1 MEEALSARLNVR
13 YDKAS
18 NTGRQIHR
26 LMATTTK
33 SKIGNIG
40 QPVQRACDL
49 RCVHKTLKRGEE
61 HRFRGESAI
70 TSIREK
76 RERKKERQ
84 EGVHQTHSSLIC
96 HRVTH
101 CQCQEV
107 RYNANVT
114 CVKRASLVKKKK
126 KKKLNKKKN
135 ISYKPSESH
144 SASTYHDF
152 SFFSS

>member
-84 EGVHQTHSSLIC
+84 EGVHQTHSSLIYVIGL
-96 HRVTH
+96 HTAS
-101 CQCQEV
+101 V
-107 RYNANVT
+107 RRLDTTPMLHVSKELA
-114 CVKRASLVKKKK
+114 
-126 KKKLNKKKN
+126 
-135 ISYKPSESH
+135 
-144 SASTYHDF
+144 
-152 SFFSS
+152 